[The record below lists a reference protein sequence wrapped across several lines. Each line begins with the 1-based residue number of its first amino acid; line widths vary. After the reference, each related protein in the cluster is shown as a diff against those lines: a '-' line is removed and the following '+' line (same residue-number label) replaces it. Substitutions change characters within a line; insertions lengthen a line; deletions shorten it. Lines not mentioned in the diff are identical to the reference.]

1 MNIQFND
8 LTLLYSFD
16 MLKRD
21 NLVWSRKHGLGKV
34 VRLYGKDSGWEA
46 RGHGREASSTRFNK
60 GTFNKGTFLFYSG
73 IF

>member
-46 RGHGREASSTRFNK
+46 RGHGREASSTRGRFSFTLGFSKNRVK
-60 GTFNKGTFLFYSG
+60 
-73 IF
+73 